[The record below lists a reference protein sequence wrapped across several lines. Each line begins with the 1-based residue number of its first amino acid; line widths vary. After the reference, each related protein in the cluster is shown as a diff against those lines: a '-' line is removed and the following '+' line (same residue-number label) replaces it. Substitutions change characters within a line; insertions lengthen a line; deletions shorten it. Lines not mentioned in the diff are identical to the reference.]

1 MKMKTEFVE
10 LAHGAGGKKMDE
22 LLELVMKNIAIRNVG
37 DGIGLDE
44 KDDGATVRIGDK
56 RIVVSIDGHTVHPIF
71 FPGGDLGQL
80 AVTGTINDIAVMG
93 AKPIAILSSIII
105 EEGFSIKKLQKIVD
119 SIANTAKEN
128 NVAVIAG
135 DTKVMPR
142 GTLDEIIVVTSGL
155 GIIESDD
162 VDVQDSNLKEGDK
175 IIVSGT
181 VGDHGIALMAGREG
195 ISFETQLE
203 SDVASVY
210 DIVSAAMSVGGIVT
224 MKDPTR
230 GGLASA
236 LNELAEKSKVSIWLE
251 DALIPVA
258 PAVKAASEMLGL
270 EPLGVTCEGRVI
282 IGVRPEKADEV
293 LAAIKKLPN
302 GKNAVIIGE
311 VKSERPGF
319 VISETIVGGHRI
331 IEKPIGEQIPRVC

>member
-1 MKMKTEFVE
+1 MKTEFVE

-22 LLELVMKNIAIRNVG
+22 LLELVMKNIVIRNVG

-44 KDDGATVRIGDK
+44 KDDGATVRIGDS

-71 FPGGDLGQL
+71 FPGGDIGKL

-93 AKPIAILSSIII
+93 AKPIAILSSVII
-105 EEGFSIKKLQKIVD
+105 EEGFPIKKLQMVVD

-155 GIIESDD
+155 GIIESDEI
-162 VDVQDSNLKEGDK
+162 DVQDCNLKEGDK

-195 ISFETQLE
+195 ISFETELV

-210 DIVSAAMSVGGIVT
+210 DVVKAALDVGGVVT

-251 DALIPVA
+251 DVLIPIA

-282 IGVRPEKADEV
+282 IGVRPEKADKV
-293 LAAIKKLPN
+293 LEAIKKLPN
-302 GKNAVIIGE
+302 GKNAVIVGE
-311 VKSERPGF
+311 VKTERPGF
-319 VISETIVGGHRI
+319 VVSETIVGGHRI

>member
-1 MKMKTEFVE
+1 EFVE

-22 LLELVMKNIAIRNVG
+22 LLELVMKNIVIRNVG

-44 KDDGATVRIGDK
+44 KDDGATVRIGDH

-105 EEGFSIKKLQKIVD
+105 EEGFPIKKLQKVVD

-155 GIIESDD
+155 GIIESDEI
-162 VDVQDSNLKEGDK
+162 DVQDSNLKDGDK

-195 ISFETQLE
+195 ISFETELV

-210 DIVSAAMSVGGIVT
+210 DIVKAALEVGGVVT

-251 DALIPVA
+251 DAIIPVA

-282 IGVRPEKADEV
+282 IGVRPEKADKV
-293 LAAIKKLPN
+293 LEAIKKLPN
-302 GKNAVIIGE
+302 GKNAVIVGE
-311 VKSERPGF
+311 VKTERPGF
-319 VISETIVGGHRI
+319 VVSETIVGGHRI

>member
-210 DIVSAAMSVGGIVT
+210 DIVSAVMSVGGIVT